1 MVHFVSPLLK
11 WSVITVISLFSHLL
25 PLFQRSLCPLSK
37 HEGSSLIFHYLQSLM
52 RKYLF
57 YVFTKAHL
65 LNSLVLSC
73 CVTISHFSGLF
84 LQLHSDLQARVKH
97 QSHAVRRQ
105 LLMPKHASAWSVFS
119 PANSETFQN
128 DGHKCLQS
136 QILVWKYL
144 SL

>member
-37 HEGSSLIFHYLQSLM
+37 REGSSQIFRYLQSLM
-52 RKYLF
+52 RKYYL
-57 YVFTKAHL
+57 FTKAHQ

-105 LLMPKHASAWSVFS
+105 LLMPKHASAWSVFA

-136 QILVWKYL
+136 QILV
-144 SL
+144 